1 MAWNLE
7 SKKFFFRGLS
17 TLQNSGV
24 HILDGLQGLA
34 VQSQDPLFVE
44 TVESLSKKL
53 ASGYPLHKALASEG
67 DIFSRLEVALVK
79 VAESSGK
86 LHTVLARLAE
96 MSESRDKL
104 RRELLAALIYPAF
117 VLILCTGLLVFA
129 PLFVF
134 SDLLNLLRE
143 LGSDLPL
150 VTRIYLGFSDLILN
164 PIVLLALAA
173 LSVLILLRFKKAAH
187 DPKQRRALEEIGFA
201 VPGLSA
207 VLKSSAASECS
218 EALAICYQTGVPI
231 LAGLRLSGSATFSL
245 LLQDRF
251 LVAEEQ
257 LKSGAT
263 LTEALRTCEVFE
275 PMSLA
280 LLATAEESGKV
291 SESLFSIATQCRAH
305 TKDALDTFQK
315 LLEPCLLLF
324 MGFIVAFI
332 AVATLAP
339 TLNLVQAL

>member
-1 MAWNLE
+1 MAWDLA

-24 HILDGLQGLA
+24 HILDGLQGLI
-34 VQSQDPLFVE
+34 VQSQDPHFIE
-44 TVESLSKKL
+44 TVESLAKKL
-53 ASGYPLHKALASEG
+53 TSGFPLHKALESEG
-67 DIFSRLEVALVK
+67 DIFSRLEVSLVR
-79 VAESSGK
+79 VAENSGK
-86 LHTVLARLAE
+86 LHSVLARLAE

-117 VLILCTGLLVFA
+117 VLCLCTGLLVFA

-143 LGSDLPL
+143 LESELPL
-150 VTRIYLGFSDLILN
+150 PTRVYLGFSELILN
-164 PIVLLALAA
+164 PFVLVGLAGLA
-173 LSVLILLRFKKAAH
+173 VFPGMRLRKAAH
-187 DPKQRRALEEIGFA
+187 DPEQRRVLEKIGFS
-201 VPGLSA
+201 VPGLAA
-207 VLKSSAASECS
+207 VLKATAASECS
-218 EALAICYQTGVPI
+218 EALAICYQSGIPI
-231 LAGLRLSGSATFSL
+231 LAGLRLSASATFSL

-257 LKSGAT
+257 LKGGAT
-263 LTEALRTCEVFE
+263 LTESLRTCEVFD

-291 SESLFSIATQCRAH
+291 SESLFSIAKQCGEG

-324 MGFIVAFI
+324 MGLIVAFI